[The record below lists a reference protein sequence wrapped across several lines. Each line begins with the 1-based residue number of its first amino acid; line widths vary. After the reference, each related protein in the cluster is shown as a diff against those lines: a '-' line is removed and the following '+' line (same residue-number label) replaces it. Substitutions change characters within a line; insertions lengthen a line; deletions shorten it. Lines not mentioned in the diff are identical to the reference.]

1 MYGRDG
7 DARSLVRIEVT
18 TMAETFVLVHGAW
31 HGAWCWAAV
40 INQLEKLGD
49 AAFAVDL
56 PGHGMNRADRSKVTL
71 ESYVDSVA
79 EFIDRHDLKNVV
91 LAGHS
96 LGGLTI
102 PGVAAKIP
110 KRIKRVVWVTALV
123 AIDGQSIVD
132 AATSPLAAG
141 AESLPERSVPIEM
154 MGKDF
159 FDGLSNDM
167 APAVKEWVMSALGP
181 QPIAPMVTPVAMEQ
195 YFATGIPSSYIVC
208 EDDQTPVA
216 GAPNWHPHFSSRLRN
231 PTLKFIKS
239 GHEVM
244 FTHPV
249 ECAQALHELARG
261 E

>member
-1 MYGRDG
+1 
-7 DARSLVRIEVT
+7 
-18 TMAETFVLVHGAW
+18 MAETFVLVHGAW

-49 AAFAVDL
+49 RGYAVDL

-71 ESYVDSVA
+71 QRYVETVA
-79 EFIDRHDLKNVV
+79 KFIEGRDLKNVV

-110 KRIKRVVWVTALV
+110 ARIKRVVWVTALV
-123 AIDGQSIVD
+123 ALDGQPIVD
-132 AATSPLAAG
+132 PEKSPIAAAA
-141 AESLPERSVPIEM
+141 ETLPERSIPIEM
-154 MGKDF
+154 MGKEF
-159 FDGLSNDM
+159 LDGLSNDM
-167 APAVKEWVMSALGP
+167 APAVKEFVLSALGP
-181 QPIAPMVTPVAMEQ
+181 EPIGPMSAPVPMAP

-216 GAPNWHPHFSSRLRN
+216 GAPNWHPHFSSRLKN
-231 PTLKFIKS
+231 PTLKSIKS

-249 ECAQALHELARG
+249 ECARALHELARG